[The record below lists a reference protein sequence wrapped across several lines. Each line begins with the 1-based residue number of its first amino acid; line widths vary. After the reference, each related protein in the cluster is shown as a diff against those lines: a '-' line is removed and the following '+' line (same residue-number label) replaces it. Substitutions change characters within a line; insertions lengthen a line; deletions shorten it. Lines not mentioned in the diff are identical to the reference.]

1 MKDYTA
7 TELAN
12 KTGDVLMAA
21 ARETVEITRHGKPR
35 FVILSHEKYERLMSR
50 GDTRRAVRVTDMKD
64 DERSELLAA
73 LDASLADED

>member
-21 ARETVEITRHGKPR
+21 ASETVEITRHGKPR
-35 FVILSHEKYERLMSR
+35 FVILSYDRYERMLKQ
-50 GDTRRAVRVTDMKD
+50 GDPRRAVRVEDMSAA
-64 DERSELLAA
+64 EAAELITA
-73 LDASLADED
+73 LEDSIEHD

>member
-12 KTGDVLMAA
+12 NTGDVLMAA
-21 ARETVEITRHGKPR
+21 ASETVEITRHGKPR

-50 GDTRRAVRVTDMKD
+50 GDTRRAVRIEDMS
-64 DERSELLAA
+64 DEEAAELITA
-73 LDASLADED
+73 LEDSIKND